1 MVPARVRSVPR
12 LFPCERV
19 SLDIFDDAPFRSR
32 NSVDLPITAQ
42 QLWEVL
48 TDVEAMPQWHRLIT
62 KAKWTSPA
70 PHRVGSMR
78 DIEVLGMA
86 ATEEV
91 IVWNPY
97 HHLAFRIAESCRQNT
112 GASAEEFRIETTENG
127 CRLTW
132 STGRR
137 PRKPPSW
144 LMRAYARPAIN
155 RATRRQM
162 SRLRKYT
169 NQRFG
174 PAITYS
180 G

>member
-1 MVPARVRSVPR
+1 MY
-12 LFPCERV
+12 PCER
-19 SLDIFDDAPFRSR
+19 LGLEIFDEAPFRSR
-32 NSVDLPITAQ
+32 NTVDLPITPQ

-48 TDVEAMPQWHRLIT
+48 TDVEAMPQWHQLIT
-62 KAKWTSPA
+62 KANWTSPA
-70 PHRVGSMR
+70 PHCVGSIR
-78 DIEVLGMA
+78 AIEVLTTLA

-91 IVWNPY
+91 IVWNPC
-97 HHLAFRIAESCRQNT
+97 HHLVFRMAESSRQNT
-112 GASAEEFRIETTENG
+112 GASAEEFRIETTEHG

-144 LMRAYARPAIN
+144 LMRAYARPAIK
-155 RATRRQM
+155 RATRRQL
-162 SRLRKYT
+162 SKLRKYT

-174 PAITYS
+174 PTIHST